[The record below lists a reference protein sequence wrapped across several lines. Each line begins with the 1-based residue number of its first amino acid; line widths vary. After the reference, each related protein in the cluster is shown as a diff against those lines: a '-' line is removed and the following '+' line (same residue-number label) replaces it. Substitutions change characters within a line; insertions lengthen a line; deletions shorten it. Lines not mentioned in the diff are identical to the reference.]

1 MEHLRIENF
10 LLIEHADFEV
20 GRFTVFI
27 GSQASGKSIVTKL
40 LYFCREFLIESFFVI
55 TVRKK
60 ELNQLNEIAWNNFK
74 QIFPEYTL
82 EGQSFNIRYNLNNFE
97 INLEKNNNDFYLTYS
112 SYLQKT
118 YEDIIARSQ
127 QHPLDREFL
136 EDIVEIELKEN
147 NIETGT
153 NTLFISASRS
163 FFAMIQN
170 NIFSLLARDIE
181 VDYFVKQFGLHYES
195 HKRHYNQTQL
205 FISKPKK
212 VISLV
217 DTILMGRYQYKNE
230 QDWLEQNG
238 KLINI
243 FHASSG
249 QQEALP
255 MLFMLF
261 SEKIKNFFIEEPEAH
276 LFPVS
281 QKHIIS
287 ILGWLYKQKKRDFF
301 ITTHSPYILTAL
313 NNAILAYDV
322 IVEKGEDAVKAFF
335 DPDYAINYDDVRAY
349 TIENGRVLS
358 VMDDETRLIGGNII
372 DAVSNEFETVFGQLL
387 DLQG

>member
-1 MEHLRIENF
+1 M
-10 LLIEHADFEV
+10 
-20 GRFTVFI
+20 
-27 GSQASGKSIVTKL
+27 
-40 LYFCREFLIESFFVI
+40 
-55 TVRKK
+55 
-60 ELNQLNEIAWNNFK
+60 
-74 QIFPEYTL
+74 
-82 EGQSFNIRYNLNNFE
+82 
-97 INLEKNNNDFYLTYS
+97 
-112 SYLQKT
+112 
-118 YEDIIARSQ
+118 
-127 QHPLDREFL
+127 
-136 EDIVEIELKEN
+136 
-147 NIETGT
+147 
-153 NTLFISASRS
+153 
-163 FFAMIQN
+163 MQN

-195 HKRHYNQTQL
+195 HKRHYNKTQL

-249 QQEALP
+249 QQESLP

-261 SEKIKNFFIEEPEAH
+261 SEKIKDFFIEEPEAH

-281 QKHIIS
+281 QKHIVS
-287 ILGWLYKQKKRDFF
+287 ILGWLYQKQQRDFF

-313 NNAILAYDV
+313 NNAILAHDV
-322 IVEKGEDAVKAFF
+322 IAEKGEDAVKAFF

-372 DAVSNEFETVFGQLL
+372 DAVSNEFETVFGKLL
-387 DLQG
+387 DLQD